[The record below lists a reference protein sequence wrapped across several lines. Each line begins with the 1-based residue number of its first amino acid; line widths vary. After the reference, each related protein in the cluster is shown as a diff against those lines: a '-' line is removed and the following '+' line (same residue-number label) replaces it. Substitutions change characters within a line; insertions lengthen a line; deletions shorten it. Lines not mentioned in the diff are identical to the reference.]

1 MGEGGVEGKGR
12 ASGGQVEGDVGR
24 EKALRDRESGDSGGD
39 RDEDTAV
46 HECNDEEDVDA
57 NTNITEAQ
65 NLRQYQQQQRLRTRQ
80 VHVGKG

>member
-1 MGEGGVEGKGR
+1 VG
-12 ASGGQVEGDVGR
+12 GDVGR
-24 EKALRDRESGDSGGD
+24 EKALRGSESGDSGGD

-57 NTNITEAQ
+57 NADITEAQ

-80 VHVGKG
+80 PKSTLGRGESLDAP